1 VKASEGS
8 HRTDRA
14 IWLPPAAG
22 FDKMPRMARRF
33 QFRLRTLLVGVAL
46 AAVGCVLAQLAV
58 SEFRERAKQER
69 IRLQRA
75 ATNRI
80 WDLPGAR
87 ARFAE
92 EDK

>member
-1 VKASEGS
+1 
-8 HRTDRA
+8 
-14 IWLPPAAG
+14 
-22 FDKMPRMARRF
+22 MPRMARRF

-46 AAVGCVLAQLAV
+46 AAVGCVLTQLAV

-75 ATNRI
+75 ATDRI
-80 WDLPGAR
+80 WDSPSAR

-92 EDK
+92 EGK